1 MRWNGKKKALT
12 FSYDDGVCQD
22 IRLVEIFNRYG
33 MKCTFNLNSGIQTGA
48 NGRVRDDGVAIYRM
62 NVAGLPELYKGH
74 EIAVHALSHASLTH
88 HDDDTV
94 RNELTED
101 MANLERIFGYKM
113 MGMAYPNGTFDDR
126 VVSLVAKTGLKYAR
140 TTISSHSFNVPTDL
154 LRLPATC
161 HHKDDRLMDLAR
173 EFLEADDDT
182 PRLFYVWG
190 HSYEFDIN
198 QNWEVIEEFC
208 RLMSG
213 HDDIFYGTNTE
224 VLLQE

>member
-12 FSYDDGVCQD
+12 FSYDDGVRQD

-33 MKCTFNLNSGIQTGA
+33 MKCTFNINSGLQSGA
-48 NGRVRDDGVAIYRM
+48 HGKVREDGVAIFRM

-74 EIAVHALSHASLTH
+74 EIAVHALTHASLTL
-88 HDDDTV
+88 HDDDVV

-101 MANLERIFGYKM
+101 IANLERIFGYKM
-113 MGMAYPNGTFDDR
+113 MGMAYPNGVFDDR
-126 VVSLVAKTGLKYAR
+126 VVSLVEESGLQYAR
-140 TTISSHSFNVPTDL
+140 TTISSHSFDIPTDL

-161 HHKDDRLMDLAR
+161 HHKDEKLMDLAR
-173 EFLEADDDT
+173 EFLAADDDT

-198 QNWEVIEEFC
+198 NNWDLIEEFC
-208 RLMSG
+208 KLMSG
-213 HDDIFYGTNTE
+213 HEDIFYGTNTE
-224 VLLQE
+224 VLLEK